1 MDNLDVIIC
10 KNSAE
15 SIVESI
21 QKALKTGINEK
32 PIKDICLV
40 DSTKEEIV
48 IIISTDIIGKDIA
61 KAFWLGYQ
69 SAIR

>member
-1 MDNLDVIIC
+1 VENLDVIIC

-15 SIVESI
+15 SIIES
-21 QKALKTGINEK
+21 LKKSLKNGIDGN

-40 DSTKEEIV
+40 DSIKEDIV
-48 IIISTDIIGKDIA
+48 MIISNDIMGKDVA

-69 SAIR
+69 SAIK

>member
-15 SIVESI
+15 SIVESM
-21 QKALKTGINEK
+21 QKALKIGINEK